1 MLDLKG
7 FVLNP
12 LHTLYQISEITS
24 IPPSVTSDDTE
35 STISSNT
42 TDNNLHINSLLYTN
56 ENLNLENLFAEMV
69 ANQADIQALTNVL
82 QNVLNVF
89 ASQG

>member
-1 MLDLKG
+1 
-7 FVLNP
+7 
-12 LHTLYQISEITS
+12 ISEITS